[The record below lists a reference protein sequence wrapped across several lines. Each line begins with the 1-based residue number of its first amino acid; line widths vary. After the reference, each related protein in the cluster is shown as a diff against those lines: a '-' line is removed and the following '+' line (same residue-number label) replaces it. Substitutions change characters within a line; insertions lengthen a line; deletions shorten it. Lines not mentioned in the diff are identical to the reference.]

1 VLQITAMARIEPDA
15 LDDPE
20 RIYIAGT
27 LHVALRVEEWLTMAG
42 VEYAVQVEPYGRSL
56 LFGTL
61 RMGAAFYVRSGQAAY
76 CREQLNAAGF
86 GGGVVEAQ
94 D

>member
-1 VLQITAMARIEPDA
+1 MARIEGEA

-27 LHVALRVEEWLTMAG
+27 LRMALRIEEWLTMAG
-42 VEYAVQVEPYGRSL
+42 VDYAVQVEPYARSL

-76 CREQLNAAGF
+76 CRDQLTTAGF

>member
-1 VLQITAMARIEPDA
+1 VARVEADA

-20 RIYIAGT
+20 RIYIAGS
-27 LHVALRVEEWLTMAG
+27 LLVALRVEDWLTMAG
-42 VEYAVQVEPYGRSL
+42 VAYAVQVEAYGRSL
-56 LFGTL
+56 LFNSL
-61 RMGAAFYVRSGQAAY
+61 RMGAAFYVTTGQAAY
-76 CREQLNAAGF
+76 CREQLTAAGF